1 MLPGTPTARCLMKL
15 LAILFA
21 ITITAFADP
30 ASVRVLVWDERQ
42 PEQAQAYENF
52 LGNAIASHLAKQ
64 PGFTVKSV
72 GLDDPEQGLDAATLD
87 ATDVLIWWGHRRH
100 PDVNHETVRG
110 IVERIKSGKL
120 SLIALHSAH
129 WSQPFIEAMN
139 ARAIEEAMKAIPEA
153 ERATAKLNLIRPK
166 PFTVPK
172 REEPLTPALSKIGNN
187 EWQLIL
193 PGCIFPAYRNDG
205 KSSRVR
211 TLLPEHPIAQ
221 GLPATWELA
230 RTEMYDEPF
239 HVPVPD
245 AVVFEE
251 KWDAGEHFRSGCV
264 WSVGKGRVFYFRP
277 GHETYPI
284 YRQELPLKILENAAR
299 WLGTPSPSLRA
310 RREMPGEVTAEVSGP
325 IAPFPITPEFPF

>member
-1 MLPGTPTARCLMKL
+1 MKIFTA
-15 LAILFA
+15 LALLFA
-21 ITITAFADP
+21 FAMNVSADP
-30 ASVRVLVWDERQ
+30 ALIRVLVWDERQ
-42 PEQAQAYENF
+42 PEQAQAYETF
-52 LGNAIASHLAKQ
+52 LGNAIAAHLTKQ

-72 GLDDPEQGLDAATLD
+72 GLDDAEQGLDAATLE

-100 PDVNHETVRG
+100 PDVNHEVVRG
-110 IVERIKSGKL
+110 IVERIKAGKL

-129 WSQPFIEAMN
+129 WSQPFVEAMN
-139 ARAIEEAMKAIPEA
+139 ARAIEDAMKAIPEA

-172 REEPLTPALSKIGNN
+172 RDEPLTPALSKIQNADGTAA
-187 EWQLIL
+187 WQLIL

-205 KSSRVR
+205 KPGHLR
-211 TLLPEHPIAQ
+211 TLLPEHPIAK
-221 GLPATWELA
+221 GIPATWDLPA
-230 RTEMYDEPF
+230 TEMYDEPF

-264 WSVGKGRVFYFRP
+264 WNVGKGRVFYFRP

-284 YRQELPLKILENAAR
+284 YRQEFPLKIIENAAR
-299 WLGTPSPSLRA
+299 WLGSP
-310 RREMPGEVTAEVSGP
+310 
-325 IAPFPITPEFPF
+325 AP

>member
-1 MLPGTPTARCLMKL
+1 MKL
-15 LAILFA
+15 RAALVLLFTLAMNAL
-21 ITITAFADP
+21 ADP
-30 ASVRVLVWDERQ
+30 TPVRVLVWDERQ

-52 LGNAIASHLAKQ
+52 LGNAIAAHLAKQ
-64 PGFTVKSV
+64 AGFTVKSV

-100 PDVNHETVRG
+100 PDLNHETVRG
-110 IVERIKSGKL
+110 ILQRIKAGKL

-129 WSQPFIEAMN
+129 WSQPFTQAMA
-139 ARAIEEAMKAIPEA
+139 ARAIENAMKSIPEA
-153 ERATAKLNLIRPK
+153 ERATAKLELVRPK

-172 REEPLTPALSKIGNN
+172 RDAPLTPALSKTGTGA
-187 EWQLIL
+187 WQLIL

-205 KSSRVR
+205 KPSHLT
-211 TLLPEHPIAQ
+211 TLLPDHPIAQ
-221 GLPATWELA
+221 GIPATWDLA
-230 RTEMYDEPF
+230 QTEMYDEPY

-284 YRQELPLKILENAAR
+284 FRQEIPLKILENAAR
-299 WLGTPSPSLRA
+299 WLGTPSK
-310 RREMPGEVTAEVSGP
+310 
-325 IAPFPITPEFPF
+325 